1 MYRLRSSSFESA
13 SSRSRTSVSSTTIVL
28 ILSVGGIEADVLEH
42 ALEDRVQPAG
52 ADVLGRPVDL
62 EGQVGHGFDGVAGE
76 FERDSL
82 GAEQGLVL
90 AEQRGPR
97 LAEDPGEVVAGQVV
111 HLDADREPALEL
123 GHQVRRL
130 GAVERA
136 GGDEQDVVGLDRPVL
151 GVDGRPLDDRQQ
163 VALHALARDVRAA
176 RRALVA
182 GDLVD
187 LVDEDD
193 ARSPRPG

>member
-1 MYRLRSSSFESA
+1 MTTCF
-13 SSRSRTSVSSTTIVL
+13 SVAVR
-28 ILSVGGIEADVLEH
+28 GIEAEVF
-42 ALEDRVQPAG
+42 EDAFEDGVQPAG
-52 ADVLGRPVDL
+52 ADVLGRSIHL
-62 EGQVGHGFDGVAGE
+62 EGQVGHGFDGGVGE
-76 FERDSL
+76 FERDPL

-90 AEQRGPR
+90 PEQRGSR
-97 LAEDPGEVVAGQVV
+97 LAEDAGEVVAGQVV

-123 GHQVRRL
+123 GHQVRGL
-130 GAVERA
+130 GAVERT

-163 VALHALARDVRAA
+163 VALHALTRDVRAA
-176 RRALVA
+176 ARALVA

-193 ARSPRPG
+193 ARFLGRA